1 LFCIVPVDR
10 RHRMWRQRG
19 LTAVCLTRPFSQ
31 FQSRWPP
38 VPKGWPWRHAHPKLR
53 SHVFGLLK
61 DGPTSLGLTLL
72 AQAFAES
79 PDTEGLL
86 LLIRFETEQK
96 RPLVGRHTIE
106 EVITERVPS
115 EDWKGAYDVVPVP
128 VVELRKRLLGMTT
141 TGGADDTAAR
151 CLNFIDKIRDQ
162 YGAPESEP
170 RHPDLASGRPWPII
184 TPDPDEATHMLR
196 ELKKRS
202 R

>member
-1 LFCIVPVDR
+1 
-10 RHRMWRQRG
+10 
-19 LTAVCLTRPFSQ
+19 
-31 FQSRWPP
+31 
-38 VPKGWPWRHAHPKLR
+38 LR

-61 DGPTSLGLTLL
+61 DGPTSPGLTLL